1 MKRTSLPL
9 QRREFITLLGGAA
22 ASWPLA
28 ARAQQPAMPV
38 IGFLSGALSGPYAS
52 FAAAYHRG
60 LKETGYIEGVNTAI
74 EYRWAE
80 GQVDRLP
87 ALAAELVRWQVAV
100 IAATGGISS
109 ALAAKAATTTIPI
122 VFLVAEDPV
131 KVGLVASLGRPGG
144 NATGVN
150 FLVSELG
157 SKQLGLLHE
166 LVPAAVRVGLLV
178 NPRIPQTELATR
190 DVAAA
195 ASAIGLQ
202 IDVVEASDS
211 REIEAAF
218 RTLVRNRADALVVG
232 PDPFFASRRLQ
243 LATLA
248 TRHAIPAVYNI
259 REYAEAG
266 GLMSY
271 GTSPS
276 EAYRQVGI
284 YTGKILKGA
293 KPADLPV
300 VQSSKFELVINLPTA
315 RALGVEVPPT
325 LLARADEGIE

>member
-1 MKRTSLPL
+1 MLYPTPTRP
-9 QRREFITLLGGAA
+9 
-22 ASWPLA
+22 
-28 ARAQQPAMPV
+28 
-38 IGFLSGALSGPYAS
+38 

-60 LKETGYIEGVNTAI
+60 LKETGYVEGVNTAI

-80 GQVDRLP
+80 GEVDRLP
-87 ALAAELVRWQVAV
+87 ALAAELVRRQVAV

-122 VFLVAEDPV
+122 VFVVAEDPV

-166 LVPAAVRVGLLV
+166 LVPLPCVSACLSIRAFLKRSWQL
-178 NPRIPQTELATR
+178 R

-248 TRHAIPAVYNI
+248 TRHAIPAVYQYTRVCGSRRPHELRNEPDGSVPSS
-259 REYAEAG
+259 RHLHRQNPQGRQAG
-266 GLMSY
+266 
-271 GTSPS
+271 
-276 EAYRQVGI
+276 R
-284 YTGKILKGA
+284 
-293 KPADLPV
+293 PAG
-300 VQSSKFELVINLPTA
+300 QCSRASSSWSSTA
-315 RALGVEVPPT
+315 RPPGRSASTVPPT
-325 LLARADEGIE
+325 LLARADEVIE

>member
-1 MKRTSLPL
+1 MR
-9 QRREFITLLGGAA
+9 RREFISLLGGGAV

-28 ARAQQPAMPV
+28 ARAQQSAMPV
-38 IGFLSGALSGPYAS
+38 IGFLSGALPGPYAP
-52 FAAAYHRG
+52 FAAAFHRG
-60 LKETGYIEGVNTAI
+60 LKEIGYVEGVNTAI

-80 GQVDRLP
+80 GEVDRLP
-87 ALAAELVRWQVAV
+87 ALAAELVRRQVTV
-100 IAATGGISS
+100 ISATGGVSS
-109 ALAAKAATTTIPI
+109 ALAAKAVTTTIPI
-122 VFLVAEDPV
+122 VFIASEDPV

-150 FLVSELG
+150 FFVAELG

-166 LVPAAVRVGLLV
+166 LVPAAVRIGLLV
-178 NPRIPQTELATR
+178 NPRAPQTELATR

-202 IDVVEASDS
+202 IAVVEASDS
-211 REIEAAF
+211 PEIEAAF

-232 PDPFFASRRLQ
+232 PDPYFASRRLQ

-271 GTSPS
+271 GTSQM

-284 YTGKILKGA
+284 YTGKILKGV

-300 VQSSKFELVINLPTA
+300 VQSTKFELVINLPTA

-325 LLARADEGIE
+325 LLARADEVIE

>member
-1 MKRTSLPL
+1 MR
-9 QRREFITLLGGAA
+9 RREFISLLGTGAA
-22 ASWPLA
+22 AWPLA

-38 IGFLSGALSGPYAS
+38 IGFLSGALSGPYAP
-52 FAAAYHRG
+52 FAAAYHSG
-60 LKETGYIEGVNTAI
+60 LKETGYVEGVNTAI

-80 GQVDRLP
+80 GEVDRLP
-87 ALAAELVRWQVAV
+87 ALAAELVRRQVAV
-100 IAATGGISS
+100 IAATGGMPS

-122 VFLVAEDPV
+122 VFLVGEDPV
-131 KVGLVASLGRPGG
+131 KVGLVASLPRPGG

-150 FLVSELG
+150 FLVVELA

-166 LVPAAVRVGLLV
+166 LVPTAVRVGLLV

-202 IDVVEASDS
+202 IEVVEASDS

-248 TRHAIPAVYNI
+248 TRHAIPAIFNI

-271 GTSPS
+271 GTSLI
-276 EAYRQVGI
+276 ETYRQVGI

-300 VQSSKFELVINLPTA
+300 EQSSKFELIINLPTA
-315 RALGVEVPPT
+315 RALGLEVPPT
-325 LLARADEGIE
+325 LLARADEVIE